1 MLAEE
6 RGSAS
11 SQLIV
16 LIVPP
21 PCNGVTG
28 SISDSARIDGIRR
41 SADTVPSIPDLEIL
55 ARIGKGAYGEVW
67 LARSLTGAWRAVKV
81 VWREDFDDERS
92 FIREFEGILNY
103 EPIARNNPGLVHI
116 LHVGQGAEPSPFYY
130 YVMELADDAR
140 TGIHIDPLDYVPR
153 TLRSDKQTYG
163 NRPLPLDYTLEVGS
177 QLARALQYLHSEGL
191 THRDVKPANIVFV
204 NGRPKLADMGLVAHA
219 DQHSFVGTE
228 GFIPPEGPGTP
239 RADVYALAKV
249 LYEIATGNDRLDF
262 PDLPEEKPEG
272 SSRKKWLALNDII
285 CESAEPRLE
294 KATIT
299 TAEEMADRIDELR
312 AYKPRRTA
320 TSHGR
325 KRRFPWVTV
334 TVAVAVGLA
343 TVWGIVHR
351 SELEEKYGPRLCAAW
366 ENLIGSVEKSET
378 ALVAEE
384 KVSADSSSG
393 SVYIASVPSGASIYT
408 EKGKYVDETPYGP
421 ISHEAGTHVSFILRK
436 EGYVD
441 KIVGG
446 DVPRGGVLALGDAL
460 KPYCPPKANEEW
472 RDTLGNR
479 YLPEKNAH
487 TAELPVSMENYRVFL
502 KSLSQQAPYPNK
514 EMVSKDA
521 NAPHLVQTSPEG
533 ISAYILWLTRQCV
546 AEGLLGRDHT
556 LNAREEA
563 DYATADGKLKAY
575 RLIASPVRKTPI
587 TVLSN
592 PAGATVFLNGQMLG
606 VTPLQNVMV
615 PLAPYYL
622 ELKMPGFTTVRHGG
636 LTPKEL
642 FLSVTLEPNNSVV
655 FGQDWINSLGMRFVS
670 MGTHLLAGITEVRV
684 SDFSAWT
691 ASEGK
696 SSPPAPLFEQ
706 NGHHPVVNVTR
717 AEAEGFAKWLTK
729 IEREKGIIE
738 STDVYRLP
746 TDAEWSVLAGVS
758 LESGTTPYARQA
770 HAQMSGNTNTFYWGT
785 RWPPLRRNGNFSDRS
800 ALPAVAASRI
810 ILNYDDGYPFTSPV
824 GAYTAD
830 GRGIY
835 DLSGNVQEW
844 VSDNYGGPRNFRFR
858 HYGVVR
864 GGSFQSF
871 RPSQL
876 TPTHRTPL
884 PVDTRSE
891 AVGFRLLLERCNT
904 PRP

>member
-1 MLAEE
+1 MTGPL
-6 RGSAS
+6 SNS
-11 SQLIV
+11 S
-16 LIVPP
+16 
-21 PCNGVTG
+21 
-28 SISDSARIDGIRR
+28 RIDGFHR
-41 SADTVPSIPDLEIL
+41 SADTVPSISDLEIL

-116 LHVGQGAEPSPFYY
+116 LHVGQGTDPSPFYY

-140 TGIHIDPLDYVPR
+140 TGIHINPRDYVPR

-177 QLARALQYLHSEGL
+177 QLARALQYLHSEWL

-228 GFIPPEGPGTP
+228 GFIPLEGPGTP

-272 SSRKKWLALNDII
+272 ASRKKWLALNDII
-285 CESAEPRLE
+285 CEAAEPRLE

-312 AYKPRRTA
+312 VYKPRKTA
-320 TSHGR
+320 SSHGR
-325 KRRFPWVTV
+325 KRRFPWRTV
-334 TVAVAVGLA
+334 LIAIAVGLA
-343 TVWGIVHR
+343 AVWGIIHR
-351 SELEEKYGPRLCAAW
+351 GELEERYGARLSAAW
-366 ENLIGSVEKSET
+366 ADLTNSAEKSESHAT
-378 ALVAEE
+378 LEE
-384 KVSADSSSG
+384 KSVSETASG
-393 SVYIASVPSGASIYT
+393 FLYIASVPAGASIYT
-408 EKGKYVDETPYGP
+408 QKGKYIDETPYGP
-421 ISHEAGTHVSFILRK
+421 VSHEAGEHVSYILRK
-436 EGYVD
+436 EGFAD
-441 KIVGG
+441 KVIEG

-460 KPYCPPKANEEW
+460 KPYCPPEAKEEW

-479 YLPEKNAH
+479 YLPGENVH
-487 TAELPVSMENYRVFL
+487 TAELPVSMENYKVFL
-502 KSLSQQAPYPNK
+502 QSLPQPLPYPNK
-514 EMVSKDA
+514 EMPAKDA
-521 NAPHLVQTSPEG
+521 RSPHLVQTSPEG
-533 ISAYILWLTRQCV
+533 IGAYVLWLTRQCV
-546 AEGLLGRDHT
+546 TEGLLGRDHT
-556 LNAREEA
+556 LNAREEP
-563 DYATADGKLKAY
+563 DYASEDGKLKAY
-575 RLIASPVRKTPI
+575 RLIAAPVRKTPI

-592 PAGATVFLNGQMLG
+592 PAGATVYLNGLMLG
-606 VTPLQNVMV
+606 VTPMQNVDV
-615 PLAPYYL
+615 PLAPYYM
-622 ELKMPGFTTVRHGG
+622 ELKMPGYTTVRHGG
-636 LTPKEL
+636 LTPKDL
-642 FLSVTLEPNNSVV
+642 FLSVNLEPNNSVV

-670 MGTHLLAGITEVRV
+670 MGTHILAGTTEVRG
-684 SDFSAWT
+684 SDFGAWT
-691 ASEGK
+691 VAEGK
-696 SSPPAPLFEQ
+696 STPPAPMFEQ

-717 AEAEGFAKWLTK
+717 GEAEAFAAWLTK
-729 IEREKGIIE
+729 VEREKGIIE

-758 LESGTTPYARQA
+758 PENGTTPYARQA
-770 HAQMSGNTNTFYWGT
+770 NAQMSGNTNTFYWGT
-785 RWPPLRRNGNFSDRS
+785 RWPPLRRSGNFSDQS
-800 ALPAVAASRI
+800 ALPGVAASRI
-810 ILNYDDGYPFTSPV
+810 ILNYDDGYPFTAPV
-824 GAYTAD
+824 GAYTPD

-864 GGSFQSF
+864 GGCFQSF

-876 TPTHRTPL
+876 TPTHRTPV
-884 PVDTRSE
+884 PIDTRSE
-891 AVGFRLLLERCNT
+891 SVGFRLLLERCNT